1 MDELNNCCG
10 TTCNKN
16 AVKAHVKEAMDIN
29 ARLSTENERL
39 KRQINDMA
47 QRPSSEETDEKFW
60 AEIRRDVY
68 TVLIFIIII
77 NFIMWVK
84 QCTSN

>member
-10 TTCNKN
+10 TTCDKA
-16 AVKAHVKEAMDIN
+16 AVKAHVKDVMDIN

-39 KRQINDMA
+39 KRQVNDLA
-47 QRPSSEETDEKFW
+47 QRPSSQEADEKFW

-68 TVLIFIIII
+68 TVLIFIIVV

-84 QCTSN
+84 QCTQS